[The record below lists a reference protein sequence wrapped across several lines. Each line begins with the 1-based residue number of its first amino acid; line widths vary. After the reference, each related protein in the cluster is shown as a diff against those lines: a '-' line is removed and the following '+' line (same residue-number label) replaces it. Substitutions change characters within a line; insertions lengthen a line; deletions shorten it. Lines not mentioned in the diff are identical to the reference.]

1 MSFHMLHFL
10 QLFFQPMKMD
20 IFNFDLTTFLR
31 HLQWWNLSF
40 FIRIYRSLLAR
51 IESDIAA
58 KKLLI
63 LLQFSYT
70 YGSWNPFEKKENPCK
85 CKK

>member
-20 IFNFDLTTFLR
+20 IFNFDLITFLR
-31 HLQWWNLSF
+31 HLQWWNLS
-40 FIRIYRSLLAR
+40 YCSLLAR

-58 KKLLI
+58 NKFADFTTMLVYLWFLEPI
-63 LLQFSYT
+63 
-70 YGSWNPFEKKENPCK
+70 WEKRKPM
-85 CKK
+85 